1 MSFPLYSNLVS
12 ELEKNEVNISN
23 DSINNF
29 IAFIKVADK
38 QCIELVYALIKKYD
52 IEHENSNDLLPYKGK
67 QLKTGYKFEG
77 TMRKAVYIRGEL
89 IDLHLFSLLKENS
102 KQLI

>member
-23 DSINNF
+23 DNINNF

-38 QCIELVYALIKKYD
+38 QCIELIYALIKKYD

-67 QLKTGYKFEG
+67 QLKTGYKFDFESFP
-77 TMRKAVYIRGEL
+77 
-89 IDLHLFSLLKENS
+89 IDLQKI
-102 KQLI
+102 LIMFYKNNEKKDVITF